1 MQLSTQFVEADV
13 MSAGEL
19 DYVAGLGTLCGRFSQ
34 LFIQNGGEKLR
45 NLRTSKAKS
54 QADQIVIDFQTDQH
68 TNWSAC

>member
-13 MSAGEL
+13 MSAGKL
-19 DYVAGLGTLCGRFSQ
+19 DYVAGLE
-34 LFIQNGGEKLR
+34 LFAAALPTFHTKWGEKLR